1 MMDIYTDDL
10 NTDKGVHIESVTN
23 GRYRLS
29 VSEDE
34 IRLLNLAGAVS
45 AFFGDDPDLRNPVEP
60 GSELVVRTGNRS
72 IRSA

>member
-1 MMDIYTDDL
+1 MTSIRTRVF
-10 NTDKGVHIESVTN
+10 TFSWSTN

-45 AFFGDDPDLRNPVEP
+45 AFFE
-60 GSELVVRTGNRS
+60 
-72 IRSA
+72 